1 MDQTKR
7 PLRIPPEFATYAEKH
22 GIFDMYKRL
31 IEQLVISKP
40 DDPVMHLINQLKK
53 ENDDVPQ
60 IVVLGPACS
69 GKRSIAKM
77 VCGKLRCAHLTT
89 QGLIDEADIASRER
103 VKKYIAKEQAVP
115 TDLWVK
121 IISERMQLY
130 DTQKKGWV
138 LEGFPETREQAMA
151 LQISGI
157 YPKHCIVLEAPDTVL
172 IERAAGK
179 RIDTKTGDVYH
190 TTFDWP
196 GNPEVQERLEEPAG
210 LSEEAV
216 VKRLVLYHRHLHGIL
231 RCYEQVTRTINA
243 DQPKADVFSQALSF
257 LCSSARSAAP
267 HTPRVVLLGPTGS
280 GKAVQAALLASKYN
294 LVKVSC
300 GQLIKQAIAQETKS
314 GMAAKPYVEKEMM
327 MPDSIVLDILQER
340 LCQLDC
346 VARGWVLS
354 GYPRTREQAEQLDKA
369 GLRPNRVF
377 FLDVP
382 NDSVLERLTLR
393 AMDPV
398 TGERYHMLYNPPRTQ
413 EVKERLWKA
422 QKDSE
427 ESVRKGLSQY
437 FAYVEELGDF
447 YTEAQHVNADQ
458 VTSDCPCLC
467 FCLCVPAFFPFF
479 V

>member
-69 GKRSIAKM
+69 GKRSMAKM

-89 QGLIDEADIASRER
+89 QNLIDEADVASRDR
-103 VKKYIAKEQAVP
+103 MKKYIAKEQAVP
-115 TDLWVK
+115 ADLWVK
-121 IISERMQLY
+121 VISERMQLY

-179 RIDTKTGDVYH
+179 RVDTKTGDVYH

-210 LSEEAV
+210 LSEESV

-231 RCYEQVTRTINA
+231 RCYGQVTRAINA

-257 LCSSARSAAP
+257 LSSSARSAAP

-300 GQLIKQAIAQETKS
+300 GQLIKQAITQETKS

-447 YTEAQHVNADQ
+447 YTEGQHVNADQ
-458 VTSDCPCLC
+458 DPHTVFECLESMIC
-467 FCLCVPAFFPFF
+467 KPLPKSFS
-479 V
+479 